1 MLFRGLVASA
11 ILLCQTHRAFDVPFS
26 MAVQPVLPHDCSFC
40 ANSVHTQTP
49 SFAVQ
54 CLSLQDA
61 LYIMLTVSHNC
72 LSFVRFLFYRLTCNV
87 NLNSALEQALLL
99 QLFVLVHVYG
109 CLLGESS
116 CHDWYSLRCRSS
128 RCFWCMPTPPE
139 CGSSRKPIAAK

>member
-72 LSFVRFLFYRLTCNV
+72 LSFVRF
-87 NLNSALEQALLL
+87 
-99 QLFVLVHVYG
+99 FVLSLDLQREPKQRLGAGSAAATVCACS
-109 CLLGESS
+109 CLWLPAWG
-116 CHDWYSLRCRSS
+116 
-128 RCFWCMPTPPE
+128 
-139 CGSSRKPIAAK
+139 I